1 MCFIVTFVWLG
12 VMASPHFRVLEQI
25 LGTLS
30 FLRVHVLQVIS
41 DVEKNGR
48 CGTRS
53 GILYVCMSVCS
64 SRPLELAR
72 GREGRRAK
80 SLDQKCQR

>member
-41 DVEKNGR
+41 DVEKKWEVWDQEWDF
-48 CGTRS
+48 
-53 GILYVCMSVCS
+53 VCLHECV
-64 SRPLELAR
+64 
-72 GREGRRAK
+72 
-80 SLDQKCQR
+80 